1 MAINDVRRLGSEL
14 HHYLK
19 PIGPMGP
26 AVRGRFVLTV
36 DGMRAATY
44 FRLPPGV

>member
-19 PIGPMGP
+19 PIGPDGAGLRGKVCLDGRWDGGP
-26 AVRGRFVLTV
+26 TPISAWSP
-36 DGMRAATY
+36 A
-44 FRLPPGV
+44 